1 MHNVGDNFI
10 IQLFL
15 MAAFCAFS
23 EEESIS
29 GAAFLLRVGSGT
41 QHEQLPHGR
50 RVRHRVSIPPISI
63 RFKSFLFLTQYQ
75 ESILFALAMI
85 HMQIVLLSQSIKF
98 IRWTTDSLCF
108 DCDSYVNIVVI

>member
-15 MAAFCAFS
+15 MAAFCAFL

-29 GAAFLLRVGSGT
+29 GAAFLLRVGCGT

-63 RFKSFLFLTQYQ
+63 RFESFFIYLFFYFFEHKAENRLP
-75 ESILFALAMI
+75 
-85 HMQIVLLSQSIKF
+85 LLWQRFTCK
-98 IRWTTDSLCF
+98 
-108 DCDSYVNIVVI
+108 

>member
-1 MHNVGDNFI
+1 
-10 IQLFL
+10 

-50 RVRHRVSIPPISI
+50 RVRHRVSTPSISI
-63 RFKSFLFLTQYQ
+63 RFEICFFFLFFFLKDSDQ
-75 ESILFALAMI
+75 EWIPSALATI
-85 HMQIVLLSQSIKF
+85 HMQMVLTVNQLNSSSELWIP
-98 IRWTTDSLCF
+98 L
-108 DCDSYVNIVVI
+108 YVGHGSDVNGY